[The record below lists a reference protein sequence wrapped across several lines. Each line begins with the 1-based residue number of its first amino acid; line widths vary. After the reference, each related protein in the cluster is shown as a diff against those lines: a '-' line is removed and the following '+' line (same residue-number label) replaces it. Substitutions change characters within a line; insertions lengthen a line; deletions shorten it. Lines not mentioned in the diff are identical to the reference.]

1 MEVYSMAHQFNAD
14 PKDVMKIIKEEGRV
28 NMLINSVLR
37 KKAAAFI
44 YGAAKKA
51 EADKKEAEEA
61 PAAEAAPK
69 TEEDFN
75 AMTVKDLKAYAQ
87 EKGIAIESKAK
98 KAEIIDTIMAAEKE

>member
-44 YGAAKKA
+44 YGAAKKQKQIR
-51 EADKKEAEEA
+51 KKQKKLRLQKQQLRR
-61 PAAEAAPK
+61 PK
-69 TEEDFN
+69 KTS
-75 AMTVKDLKAYAQ
+75 ML
-87 EKGIAIESKAK
+87 
-98 KAEIIDTIMAAEKE
+98 